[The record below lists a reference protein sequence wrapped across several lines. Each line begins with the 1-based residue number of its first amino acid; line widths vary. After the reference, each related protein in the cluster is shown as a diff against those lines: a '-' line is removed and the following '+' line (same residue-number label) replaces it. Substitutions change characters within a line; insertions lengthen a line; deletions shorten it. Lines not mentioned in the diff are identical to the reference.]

1 MIKPFLKK
9 FVQTLN
15 LIMTRKIFLFSI
27 LLFSIK
33 AFGQNIYSNI
43 IVNGVTRTYMVHLPV
58 GYNNSNP
65 YPLVLAFHGGQSGAT
80 QSQLGWQAI
89 AYMSNLSQKSDAEGF
104 IVVYPEGLV
113 INDNRTWNA
122 GACCPPAMNQNT
134 DDVGFVSALLD
145 KLQLDYQ
152 INPNRIYA
160 TGSSNGAMLCF
171 RLACELSN
179 KFAAIGTVS
188 ATHMFQPC
196 NPIRKMPIINIHS
209 YVDTAVLYD
218 GGIGAGP
225 SGVNFT
231 SQDFTMNL
239 WKTLNNCS
247 TVTTV
252 VNGNGTD
259 YDFIKINNC
268 DCNVEFQQYNT
279 TDGGHSWPSGNPNN
293 NPVSYQLNATEL
305 IWDFFQNY
313 TLDCPALNLSDFELD
328 SLIVAPNPFS
338 DKLYVNG
345 ISDDDEIELY
355 NNVGQN
361 VWSGNNIS
369 KQDFSF
375 LEKGIYIL
383 KTKFKT
389 FKLLKN

>member
-1 MIKPFLKK
+1 
-9 FVQTLN
+9 
-15 LIMTRKIFLFSI
+15 
-27 LLFSIK
+27 
-33 AFGQNIYSNI
+33 
-43 IVNGVTRTYMVHLPV
+43 
-58 GYNNSNP
+58 
-65 YPLVLAFHGGQSGAT
+65 
-80 QSQLGWQAI
+80 
-89 AYMSNLSQKSDAEGF
+89 
-104 IVVYPEGLV
+104 
-113 INDNRTWNA
+113 
-122 GACCPPAMNQNT
+122 
-134 DDVGFVSALLD
+134 
-145 KLQLDYQ
+145 
-152 INPNRIYA
+152 
-160 TGSSNGAMLCF
+160 MLCF

-196 NPIRKMPIINIHS
+196 NPLRKMPIINIHS

-218 GGIGAGP
+218 GGIGNGP

-247 TVTTV
+247 TVTTI

-268 DCNVEFQQYNT
+268 DCNVEFHQYNT

-293 NPVSYQLNATEL
+293 NPVSFQVNATEL
-305 IWDFFQNY
+305 IWNFFQNY
-313 TLDCPALNLSDFELD
+313 TLDCTALNLNDFELQ
-328 SLIVAPNPFS
+328 SLIVAPNPFT
-338 DKLYVNG
+338 DKLYIDG
-345 ISDDDEIELY
+345 IVDDEEIELY
-355 NNVGQN
+355 NNLGQN
-361 VWSGNNIS
+361 VWSGKNIS

-389 FKLLKN
+389 FKLLKI